1 MKIVLSSYGK
11 MKEESIIFPKGIL
24 KKEQIPHVFPPQLCQ
39 ANCYAAG
46 HANLIC

>member
-24 KKEQIPHVFPPQLCQ
+24 KKNKYLMFSPH
-39 ANCYAAG
+39 N
-46 HANLIC
+46 HAKRIVTQQVMLI